1 VCICYNY
8 PLAKQAGKVQ
18 EVETEAGG
26 ARVSAE
32 LCDLDLQN
40 LRYEH
45 LSLQSAL
52 KAHQSAPRTPVAPV
66 KL

>member
-1 VCICYNY
+1 M
-8 PLAKQAGKVQ
+8 KQAGKVQ

-32 LCDLDLQN
+32 LCDLDLQK

-45 LSLQSAL
+45 LSLQSSL
-52 KAHQSAPRTPVAPV
+52 QSARRTPP
-66 KL
+66 